1 MWRFRRG
8 TVEFSM
14 LRSLRRLA
22 GKASLGEPPAPPRL
36 AALPHAQSFGGGA
49 WGGAALLVL
58 QPLLCSDPF
67 PDLGAFQ
74 TGHPAPDLLTLTTS
88 HVLRVTRE
96 HPDPPAGAELLP
108 KHRLPSPT

>member
-36 AALPHAQSFGGGA
+36 ATLPHAQRSEGGG
-49 WGGAALLVL
+49 GGVARGGSPWPAL
-58 QPLLCSDPF
+58 QPLLCS
-67 PDLGAFQ
+67 
-74 TGHPAPDLLTLTTS
+74 APS
-88 HVLRVTRE
+88 RTR
-96 HPDPPAGAELLP
+96 
-108 KHRLPSPT
+108 RF